1 MLKIIFMNR
10 IRKNSNWVFGLSL
23 LLFACN
29 GKPKGTVWE
38 EHVNTLDFTSIEQ
51 VKTTSF
57 ALSEIMEIEEWLLSD
72 TLLVCKNSSGNP
84 YYYVINVNDF
94 SVIGA
99 FGHRGHGQNEWIGP
113 RLVQKGEGGFCV
125 LDNGRRAVYEVEKPD
140 TTYSIH
146 KLKDLTLELPLNNV
160 KSIAYPICAY
170 CTNIPNALVWNVGNI
185 ETLSVSDSISFV
197 DENNEGKSIR
207 YDFSYDVN
215 QGYVV
220 FAGLYIDRF
229 MVARLDESNRLSHK
243 LMFVGNGEEDMER
256 KAYYTDVV
264 CGDFIYLLSQR
275 KMDLPNM
282 SGTSQIEVYDY
293 SGKPIKVI
301 NLDIVATN
309 MVYDK
314 HNKRF
319 VFLSPSDNDLHV
331 LDYVFE

>member
-1 MLKIIFMNR
+1 MYR
-10 IRKNSNWVFGLSL
+10 IRKKSNWVFGLSL

-29 GKPKGTVWE
+29 GKPKEAVWE
-38 EHVNTLDFTSIEQ
+38 EHVNTLDFTSVEQ

-72 TLLVCKNSSGNP
+72 TLLFCKNSSGNP

-94 SVIGA
+94 SVTGA

-113 RLVQKGEGGFCV
+113 RLLRKDDGGFCV
-125 LDNGRRAVYEVEKPD
+125 LDNGRRAVYEVEKSD
-140 TTYSIH
+140 TVYSIH
-146 KLKDLTLELPLNNV
+146 KLRDLSLQLPLNNV

-170 CTNIPNALVWNVGNI
+170 CTNTPNALVWNVGNI
-185 ETLSVSDSISFV
+185 ETLSVLDSISFV
-197 DENNEGKSIR
+197 DQNNEGKAIR
-207 YDFSYDVN
+207 YEFSYDVN
-215 QGYVV
+215 QGNAVL
-220 FAGLYIDRF
+220 AGLYIDRF

-243 LMFVGNGEEDMER
+243 LMFVGNGEEDMEH

-275 KMDLPNM
+275 EIDLSGM

-293 SGKPIKVI
+293 SGKPVKLIK
-301 NLDIVATN
+301 LDIMAVR
-309 MVYDK
+309 MLYDK
-314 HNKRF
+314 HNGRF

-331 LDYVFE
+331 LDYAFE